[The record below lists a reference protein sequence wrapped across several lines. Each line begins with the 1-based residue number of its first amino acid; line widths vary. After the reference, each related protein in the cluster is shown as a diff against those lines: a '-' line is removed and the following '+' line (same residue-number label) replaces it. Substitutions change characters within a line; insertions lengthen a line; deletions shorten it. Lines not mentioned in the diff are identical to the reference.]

1 MNYLNFMS
9 RIIIITNIIVLYT
22 FSSNAFANVID
33 GDWRPQ
39 IVEKMF
45 IWPPKQLERVL
56 NNDFKSSSL
65 FLNLKNTDH
74 KIQDRHKKI
83 DDLNKSIPSFNGE
96 EQIELKH
103 QVILEKRDYIKD
115 MNTRLNIKK
124 KHLLTKKRFFEQV
137 RRKAIFK
144 NDIKS
149 NDKISSF
156 QKNKS
161 MALKRAEK
169 MDKKISDLIITNNLD
184 EKSKYFNEYYKTKK
198 AMNLL
203 EKKIATHPMF
213 KANDLLTNPQ
223 NKISSLDS
231 FIQEIE
237 SELSVLELKEQMLT
251 QMAKLVSLD
260 AMDLAEVVSRNSF
273 SESQSV
279 YKDLNDPTN
288 AIELF
293 IN

>member
-1 MNYLNFMS
+1 
-9 RIIIITNIIVLYT
+9 
-22 FSSNAFANVID
+22 
-33 GDWRPQ
+33 
-39 IVEKMF
+39 
-45 IWPPKQLERVL
+45 
-56 NNDFKSSSL
+56 
-65 FLNLKNTDH
+65 
-74 KIQDRHKKI
+74 
-83 DDLNKSIPSFNGE
+83 
-96 EQIELKH
+96 
-103 QVILEKRDYIKD
+103 
-115 MNTRLNIKK
+115 
-124 KHLLTKKRFFEQV
+124 
-137 RRKAIFK
+137 
-144 NDIKS
+144 
-149 NDKISSF
+149 
-156 QKNKS
+156 
-161 MALKRAEK
+161 
-169 MDKKISDLIITNNLD
+169 
-184 EKSKYFNEYYKTKK
+184 
-198 AMNLL
+198 MNLL
-203 EKKIATHPMF
+203 EKKIATHTMF